1 MNRRPIRNVVLLAGL
16 AGLTACAG
24 TPNRSAG
31 PLHARDSAAVPTQGY
46 YKVGAPYEIDGVT
59 YVPAVDYNYDET
71 GIASWYGP
79 DFHGKITANGELY
92 DMNQVTAAHKT
103 LPMPCLVR
111 VTNLDNGRQII
122 VRVNDRG
129 PYARGRI
136 LDMSRRGAQL
146 LGYEKTGTAKVRVQ
160 IMAKE
165 SMIMAEAAKQGRM
178 SVDIAGLDPDQ
189 APPLPE
195 GTPGYTRPGPIAT
208 ALPPAPQLQPNVTP
222 PSYRN
227 PPPQVAELA
236 PPQYTP
242 APAYAQTPS
251 GRVQYTEQQRLALE
265 QRIAEEPATP
275 SVATVSEKAL
285 IQQQLP
291 KDPGVRGSDVAGRFL
306 PAPQIVAYQKVKPSG
321 IYIQAGAFGV
331 AENAQRLQAKLAG
344 VGKTDVS
351 QAMVDGK
358 TFYRVRVGPIANVDQ
373 ADAMLNRVV
382 AAGANGAKI
391 VVN

>member
-1 MNRRPIRNVVLLAGL
+1 LIHAPSVSRTTALALVAGIALLAG
-16 AGLTACAG
+16 CA
-24 TPNRSAG
+24 SG
-31 PLHARDSAAVPTQGY
+31 PKGPTLSQRAARPAQQGY
-46 YKVGAPYEIDGVT
+46 YKIGQPYEIDGVT
-59 YVPAVDYNYDET
+59 YTPAEDYNYDET

-111 VTNLDNGRQII
+111 VTNLDNGRTIV

-129 PYARGRI
+129 PYARGRV

-165 SMIMAEAAKQGRM
+165 SMILAQAAKQGQM

-195 GTPGYTRPGPIAT
+195 GTPGYTRAGPIFNAP
-208 ALPPAPQLQPNVTP
+208 PPAPQYQPSAP
-222 PSYRN
+222 LPAYRN
-227 PPPQVAELA
+227 PQVAQQQLPPPQQYAQAQVTQPQLTQ
-236 PPQYTP
+236 PQYP
-242 APAYAQTPS
+242 QPRYVRPSAQQP
-251 GRVQYTEQQRLALE
+251 VA
-265 QRIAEEPATP
+265 P
-275 SVATVSEKAL
+275 SVALVNEKAL

-291 KDPGVRGSDVAGRFL
+291 KDTIKGSDVGGRFL
-306 PAPQIVAYQKVKPSG
+306 PAPQIASYQKVRPSG

-331 AENAQRLQAKLAG
+331 AENAQRLQTKLAG
-344 VGKTDVS
+344 VGKTDIS
-351 QAMVDGK
+351 QAIIDGK
-358 TFYRVRVGPIANVDQ
+358 TFYRVRVGPVANVDL
-373 ADAMLNRVV
+373 ADRLLARVV

>member
-1 MNRRPIRNVVLLAGL
+1 MAFLAGCASAPHGPSL
-16 AGLTACAG
+16 AQR
-24 TPNRSAG
+24 P
-31 PLHARDSAAVPTQGY
+31 ARAPQQGY
-46 YKVGAPYEIDGVT
+46 YKIGQPYEIDGVT
-59 YVPAVDYNYDET
+59 YTPAEDYNYDET

-111 VTNLDNGRQII
+111 VTNLDNGRTIV

-165 SMIMAEAAKQGRM
+165 SMILAQAAKQGQM

-208 ALPPAPQLQPNVTP
+208 ALPPQPQYQPSQPQPAYRAPPQVAQQQLPPPPQLQPR
-222 PSYRN
+222 YAA
-227 PPPQVAELA
+227 PQPV
-236 PPQYTP
+236 
-242 APAYAQTPS
+242 S
-251 GRVQYTEQQRLALE
+251 
-265 QRIAEEPATP
+265 P
-275 SVATVSEKAL
+275 SVALVDEKTL
-285 IQQQLP
+285 IQQELP
-291 KDPGVRGSDVAGRFL
+291 KDGVRGADVGGRFL
-306 PAPQIVAYQKVKPSG
+306 PAPQVVSYQKVRPSG

-331 AENAQRLQAKLAG
+331 AENAQRLRAKLAG
-344 VGKTDVS
+344 VGNTDIS
-351 QAMVDGK
+351 QAVIEGK
-358 TFYRVRVGPIANVDQ
+358 TFYRVRVGPVANVDQ
-373 ADAMLNRVV
+373 ADRLLVRVV